1 MCEWKEE
8 WNSKSMEEKARDF
21 GLRVE
26 DFLVSACFRSSV
38 EGLGCREPT
47 KVLALIAW
55 SPRIGP
61 MRHCM
66 CNWLSRSAILGAES
80 VTPEVP

>member
-1 MCEWKEE
+1 
-8 WNSKSMEEKARDF
+8 MEEKARDF

-26 DFLVSACFRSSV
+26 DFLVSACFKLYGLCSSV

-66 CNWLSRSAILGAES
+66 VQLA
-80 VTPEVP
+80 V